1 MAEQQQSANRSEFE
15 QRLIAKALSDEAFAR
30 ELTEHP
36 RAVLER
42 ELAEKRPGIRLPEQV
57 QVEVLQETPSTV
69 YLVLPP
75 RPAARPTGELADEEL
90 ERVAGGEVEYT
101 YSLYNLPDDQYGCI
115 C

>member
-15 QRLIAKALSDEAFAR
+15 RRLIAKALSDEAFAR
-30 ELTEHP
+30 ELKEHP

-75 RPAARPTGELADEEL
+75 RPAARPIGELADEEL
-90 ERVAGGEVEYT
+90 ERVAGGEGEVYYT
-101 YSLYNLPDDQYGCI
+101 YSLYDPAGAGCI